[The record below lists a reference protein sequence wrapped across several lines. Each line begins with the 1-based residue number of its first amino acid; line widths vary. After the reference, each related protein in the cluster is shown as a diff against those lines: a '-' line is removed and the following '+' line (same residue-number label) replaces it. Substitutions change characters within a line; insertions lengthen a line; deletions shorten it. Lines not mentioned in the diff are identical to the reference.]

1 MPGPIL
7 DSMLAQ
13 LKYNDVEKFGKRMEL
28 KEAQHDAVRPAGD
41 SMTIEEVIR
50 RRAENIDMDF
60 VGIPQSS
67 EEVEEKKEE
76 ERKETKPMDS
86 GSNQIMKDFLNK
98 LKG

>member
-13 LKYNDVEKFGKRMEL
+13 LKYNDVEKFGKKMEL
-28 KEAQHDAVRPAGD
+28 KEAQHDAVRPKDAI
-41 SMTIEEVIR
+41 TIEEVMR

-76 ERKETKPMDS
+76 ERKETKPMDA
-86 GSNQIMKDFLNK
+86 GSSQIMKDFLNK